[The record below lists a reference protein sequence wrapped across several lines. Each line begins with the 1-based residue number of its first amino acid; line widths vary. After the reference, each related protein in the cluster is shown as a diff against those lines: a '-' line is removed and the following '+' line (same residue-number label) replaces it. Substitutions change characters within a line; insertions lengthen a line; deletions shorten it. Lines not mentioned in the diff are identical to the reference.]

1 MGPQSG
7 QRVKLRLPYSI
18 YAGEIAVFSTIKTKR
33 LFIGGALAA
42 TCLASPASAAQFL
55 FNFDGATVDVAGTL
69 TTNDTP
75 DLTGGLLITDISG
88 TLTSPAGTDAITA
101 LLAPGAFAAN
111 DNLLFPDRNPLL
123 STGGF
128 SFSVSGISANIFFSS
143 LSSNI
148 TFLTTGFAEPGSFTV
163 SRVTTTPPP
172 VGAIPEPGTW
182 ALMLMGF
189 GFVGAA
195 MRRRGVVRTT
205 VAYT

>member
-1 MGPQSG
+1 
-7 QRVKLRLPYSI
+7 
-18 YAGEIAVFSTIKTKR
+18 VFSKIKTKR
-33 LFIGGALAA
+33 FFIGGALAA

-55 FNFDGATVDVAGTL
+55 FNFDGTTVDVAGTL
-69 TTNDTP
+69 TTNDVP
-75 DLTGGLLITDISG
+75 NISGGLLITNITG
-88 TLTSPAGTDAITA
+88 TVNGTAITS
-101 LLAPGAFAAN
+101 LLAPGAFAFN
-111 DNLLFPDRNPLL
+111 DNLLFPGRDPLL

-128 SFSVSGISANIFFSS
+128 SFAIGATPFNIFFSS
-143 LSSNI
+143 AGGF
-148 TFLTTGFAEPGSFTV
+148 TFFAEGFAERGSFA
-163 SRVTTTPPP
+163 VTPVVTPPP

>member
-1 MGPQSG
+1 M
-7 QRVKLRLPYSI
+7 
-18 YAGEIAVFSTIKTKR
+18 FSKIKTKR
-33 LFIGGALAA
+33 FVIGGALAA

-55 FNFDGATVDVAGTL
+55 FTFDGASVDVAGTL
-69 TTNDTP
+69 TTNDVP
-75 DLTGGLLITDISG
+75 DLTGGLLITGISG
-88 TLTSPAGTDAITA
+88 TVTTSGGTDPIAG
-101 LLAPGAFAAN
+101 LLPPAAFAGN
-111 DNLLFPDRNPLL
+111 DNLLFPNRNPLL

-128 SFSVSGISANIFFSS
+128 SFTVSGISANIFFSS
-143 LSSNI
+143 LSSNF
-148 TFLTTGFAEPGSFTV
+148 TFLTTGFAEAGSFSV
-163 SRVTTTPPP
+163 SRVTTPPP